1 MKTGLDLIRAAA
13 ENIQQT
19 ATETTQTTNEQTQA
33 TTTEQAQGN
42 NATQTQSAVE
52 LTEEQFNELAA
63 KRGYKKDEIKESDEE
78 KSARLAREENEL
90 VTFGINNM
98 GMKAEDFAMSKMIST
113 KSDEELAYEDF
124 REEEMKINPKLK
136 EETIRNRF
144 AKNNPLGDYPDF
156 EKEESDFDD
165 TDDFKKA
172 KAKYEEQKAQFES
185 DKADAMERIKYKAS
199 NVKGKFVAPIE
210 RVKKELDNY
219 KNGEKVYLKI
229 SNEVD
234 KFAKDFGNKFVYETK
249 DGKIDIDL
257 PSDDFKKEFIE
268 QLRKEASNLQFQN
281 PSGSVDIGV
290 LAKNMLTLHLRENID
305 GILKSK
311 YYNEGIAEGKRG
323 FKNPI
328 SQPTYSGE
336 QLDIDAIK
344 KGEAANAESVQ
355 KLKSLRSY

>member
-1 MKTGLDLIRAAA
+1 MKTGLDLIQAAA
-13 ENIQQT
+13 ENRPAQEEQQQE
-19 ATETTQTTNEQTQA
+19 AA
-33 TTTEQAQGN
+33 TTT
-42 NATQTQSAVE
+42 ATTTVTDPPPTVTPE
-52 LTEEQFNELAA
+52 LTEEQFMELAA
-63 KRGYKKDEIKESDEE
+63 KRGFKKDEIKESEEE
-78 KSARLAREENEL
+78 KNARLAREENEL

-98 GMKAEDFAMSKMIST
+98 GMKAEDFAMSKMIAT
-113 KSDEELAYEDF
+113 KSDEELAFEDF
-124 REEEMKINPKLK
+124 REEELKINPKLK

-268 QLRKEASNLQFQN
+268 QLRKEASNLQFQY

-328 SQPTYSGE
+328 TQPTVSGE
-336 QLDIDAIK
+336 NVDLDAIK
-344 KGEAANAESVQ
+344 KGETVNAEAAKQLS
-355 KLKSLRSY
+355 SLRSH